1 MATIRSSD
9 SVTTRSSSQASDQSI
24 MNRKIE
30 RRGIP
35 GSFSA
40 NLGRRTSSPRETDN
54 RDATA
59 HRTNGG
65 STSVKAIVA
74 WIESSSAKEEVK
86 TPTSVSSDTQSKT
99 ASTLSKSSAAAV
111 PVTPRQCLPMAPD
124 VEEYSLTL
132 LKYREYYTESP
143 LARCLDKKI
152 EKDVFSVK
160 PLDGNTSP
168 DTSPS
173 KNVSGIQTPEGNEI
187 SSIEHRLSTGSSA
200 SRKNSSNHQEA
211 APRSGRDLEEVN
223 EFWATVRSYL
233 RISNE
238 ELEETEDT
246 EQISRG
252 LPSTPS
258 KDATD
263 VSLYSQDN
271 ENSHVSTESSP
282 HRKAN
287 SEPNTAVVRRRG
299 RKRFLSVEA
308 KMLEIDDFLGTA

>member
-40 NLGRRTSSPRETDN
+40 NLGRRTSSPREADS

-59 HRTNGG
+59 HRNGG

-74 WIESSSAKEEVK
+74 WIESSSARDEVE
-86 TPTSVSSDTQSKT
+86 TPTSVSSDARSKT
-99 ASTLSKSSAAAV
+99 ASTISKISVAAV
-111 PVTPRQCLPMAPD
+111 PFTPQQCLPMAPD

-173 KNVSGIQTPEGNEI
+173 KNVSGSQTPGGNEI
-187 SSIEHRLSTGSSA
+187 SGTEHGPDTGSSA
-200 SRKNSSNHQEA
+200 SRKNNSNHQDA
-211 APRSGRDLEEVN
+211 APRSHRDLEEIN

-246 EQISRG
+246 EQLSKG

-258 KDATD
+258 KDTTD

-271 ENSHVSTESSP
+271 EDSHVSTESSH

-287 SEPNTAVVRRRG
+287 SEPSTAVVRRRG
-299 RKRFLSVEA
+299 RKRFLSVEE